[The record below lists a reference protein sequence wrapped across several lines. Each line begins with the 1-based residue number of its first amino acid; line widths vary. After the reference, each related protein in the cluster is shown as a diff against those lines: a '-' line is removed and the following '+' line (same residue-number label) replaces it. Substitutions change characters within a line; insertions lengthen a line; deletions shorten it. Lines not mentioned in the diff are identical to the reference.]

1 MRFRGLVIGVP
12 KEIMKGERRV
22 SAMPDTVKKMVNE
35 GATVLV
41 EKGAGE
47 GSFFH
52 DEAYVAAGAKIVDDV
67 RQIFADAHVIL
78 KVKEPIH
85 NDALGIHE
93 VDMMHAGQCIITFL
107 HPAYPGNHQM
117 IRNMAAKGVLA
128 FTLDGIPRIT
138 RAQAMDA
145 LSSMSTVAGYKGLLM
160 AANRLPK
167 FMPMVG
173 TAVGM
178 IKPATV
184 TVVGTGIAG
193 LQAVA
198 TAKKLGAVV
207 QSADIR
213 PDANEQAKTLGAKI
227 IDLSVPAELA
237 MGDGGYAKKL
247 PTEWLERER
256 KVLDPYIADSDI
268 VILSALIPG
277 KLAPVIVTDEMVK
290 AMKPGSTIVD
300 ISIDQGG
307 NCELSQS
314 GQIIEKYGVIIEG
327 TKNIPG
333 MMPNASTWM
342 FANNIYN
349 YLANLVPDG
358 EIHVN
363 MDDVIIA
370 SSLVTRDGKVVH
382 AGALEAMG
390 VIG

>member
-1 MRFRGLVIGVP
+1 MKFGGLIIGVP

-22 SAMPDTVKKMVNE
+22 SAMPDTVKKMVAE
-35 GATVLV
+35 GAKVLV

-47 GSFFH
+47 GSYFH
-52 DEAYVAAGAKIVDDV
+52 DEDYAAAGAELVADV
-67 RQIFADAHVIL
+67 RDVFAKADIIL
-78 KVKEPIH
+78 KVKEPIF
-85 NDALGIHE
+85 NETLGVHE
-93 VDMMHAGQCIITFL
+93 VDMLRKGQTIITFL
-107 HPAYPGNHQM
+107 HPAYPGNHEM
-117 IRNMAAKGVLA
+117 IKKLASRGVLA

-138 RAQAMDA
+138 RAQSMDA

-178 IKPATV
+178 IKPAIV

-193 LQAVA
+193 LQALA
-198 TAKKLGAVV
+198 TAKKLGAVTR
-207 QSADIR
+207 SADIR

-227 IDLSVPAELA
+227 IDLGVPADLA
-237 MGDGGYAKKL
+237 IGEGGYAKKL
-247 PTEWLERER
+247 PTEWLDREREI
-256 KVLDPYIADSDI
+256 LAPFIAESDI
-268 VILSALIPG
+268 VVLSALIPG
-277 KLAPVIVTDEMVK
+277 KLAPVIVTEAMVK
-290 AMKPGSTIVD
+290 TMKPGSSIVD

-314 GQIIEKYGVIIEG
+314 GQILDVGGVIIDG

-349 YLANLVPDG
+349 YVSNLVADG
-358 EIHVN
+358 KVNVN
-363 MDDVIIA
+363 MNDEIIA
-370 SSLVTRDGKVVH
+370 SSLVSKDGKLVH

-390 VIG
+390 IKG